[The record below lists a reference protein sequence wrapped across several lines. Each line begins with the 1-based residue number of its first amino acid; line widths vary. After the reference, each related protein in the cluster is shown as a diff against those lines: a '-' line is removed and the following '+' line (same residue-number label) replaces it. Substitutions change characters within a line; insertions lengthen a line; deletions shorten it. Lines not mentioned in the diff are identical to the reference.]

1 MTAWKADAMPRLQ
14 RRLICGFV
22 GLAVVLALPSTTVGP
37 AMAGGYTGGHYGHGW
52 GHSRRHFGHFGYRR
66 GHRPGLRLSYRG
78 QFAGLAAV
86 VGGLVILDLLTRPP
100 IAALPRAAVQPAAAP
115 PGRPLR
121 LGNCKPTTGE
131 RMVDGRRAL
140 MRGTWCSDRHGRGYI
155 LNDSVRFV
163 RYLN

>member
-1 MTAWKADAMPRLQ
+1 MPRLQ
-14 RRLICGFV
+14 RRLICGLV
-22 GLAVVLALPSTTVGP
+22 GLAVVLALPSTTAGP
-37 AMAGGYTGGHYGHGW
+37 VLAEGYKGGHFGYGHGW

-66 GHRPGLRLSYRG
+66 GHHPGLRLSYQG
-78 QFAGLAAV
+78 HYAGLAAV
-86 VGGLVILDLLTRPP
+86 VGGLVILDLLIRP
-100 IAALPRAAVQPAAAP
+100 ARRRATQPAIQPNAAP